1 MLLNLNDK
9 LNVIVNMLSKIF
21 TLVLV
26 NAMIGN
32 VYTQYLVLINMN
44 ERVCAYIDFYFHW
57 HKAHCYNNIKKGKR
71 TGIMRNGITI

>member
-9 LNVIVNMLSKIF
+9 TRKVFELNVIVNMLSKIF

-44 ERVCAYIDFYFHW
+44 ERVCAYNGFYF
-57 HKAHCYNNIKKGKR
+57 R
-71 TGIMRNGITI
+71 